1 MGQEGILSQPGTRGG
16 EESLAGLPVGGEG
29 SSQSGQ
35 AHPTAGSGAGSGD
48 GECGKVDQWAWP
60 HAHGLPG
67 KVLEAHT
74 WSYADP
80 YLHKH
85 GVRIILECLR
95 ELGALGLPM
104 KALIQGDIISTVKS
118 CAESHPHPAVSR
130 LAKQILGRWQR
141 AVLQHVAS
149 LVSQQALRDPVAEL
163 ETQIA
168 LNQIS
173 YPEDIVAMQ
182 RMLQSQQAML
192 QQELNSSASVQV
204 AQPGGAANSLELP
217 AAQMALPGASGSAWG
232 GYQQPGATNAP
243 AVSLPFPSSLLNDLT
258 SMGTEAALEMLGKS
272 VDAGNGGD
280 PHDTA
285 QGALGAGPPAPA
297 FTGSAALDPGAQGI
311 SPAAP
316 SPPSACE
323 PLPLT
328 ELHVGVTGLPLGSE
342 GNGSGLDL

>member
-104 KALIQGDIISTVKS
+104 KVVHRLESWLKTQLKDQRDKKIMQEGEQHSTLSAAQVPGDIISTVF
-118 CAESHPHPAVSR
+118 
-130 LAKQILGRWQR
+130 
-141 AVLQHVAS
+141 
-149 LVSQQALRDPVAEL
+149 
-163 ETQIA
+163 
-168 LNQIS
+168 
-173 YPEDIVAMQ
+173 
-182 RMLQSQQAML
+182 
-192 QQELNSSASVQV
+192 
-204 AQPGGAANSLELP
+204 
-217 AAQMALPGASGSAWG
+217 
-232 GYQQPGATNAP
+232 
-243 AVSLPFPSSLLNDLT
+243 AVSLP
-258 SMGTEAALEMLGKS
+258 
-272 VDAGNGGD
+272 
-280 PHDTA
+280 
-285 QGALGAGPPAPA
+285 
-297 FTGSAALDPGAQGI
+297 
-311 SPAAP
+311 
-316 SPPSACE
+316 
-323 PLPLT
+323 
-328 ELHVGVTGLPLGSE
+328 
-342 GNGSGLDL
+342 